1 MAKDKGVLRSTTKDK
16 AGKVWFMQFMHPSK
30 GDPTAHVWMEAYSP
44 EIIMQYFDQ
53 LKEVLKEQY
62 LMDCPGQLY
71 NVDKT
76 GMPFDHR
83 DPNVVAR
90 KGQKKVRHRKYPVIR
105 AR

>member
-1 MAKDKGVLRSTTKDK
+1 MYEWKPAL
-16 AGKVWFMQFMHPSK
+16 
-30 GDPTAHVWMEAYSP
+30 P

-53 LKEVLKEQY
+53 LKEVLEEQD

-83 DPNVVAR
+83 DPNVVAK
-90 KGQKKVRHRKYPVIR
+90 KGQKKV
-105 AR
+105 